1 MGTHG
6 HTGRAFAMLIFFTM
20 AMLACDEGG
29 DDSNDAPQRWGA
41 PAGEGPTGQTP
52 GRTGPTPAQEA
63 ATREVFEDALVACFD
78 VVVQQELQGIRAC
91 QRTDDFRKL
100 YEPMVGAVNQLLDRG
115 RLTPEDRRLALY
127 APLDY
132 ADGVVGLHHCN
143 GNPFQAGANLNAYAL
158 YDATFMIDHFTFALI
173 EAAAYFALY
182 VGPAPDDPAQR
193 NAWAGQLILDV
204 GRIFYNANQGR
215 IFEVVDAETAG
226 AAFDSNPA
234 AGRLA
239 RDAIT
244 FIVAHELGHANLIH
258 GPLKHMMRAGV
269 AELERQGIIRVD
281 AAQRRTLEARLL
293 ELNVATE
300 VQADI
305 YALTLLQRSDA
316 SSTGI
321 ALLALGLGGM
331 MVHTGQCDPSAS
343 ADLFRDCFFMAL
355 PGADHPPLDARTVL
369 AQHILD
375 EGRDYRHLLDSG
387 AWDEAY
393 DLVQSLR

>member
-1 MGTHG
+1 MSSRG
-6 HTGRAFAMLIFFTM
+6 HFGRSPLFVIVL
-20 AMLACDEGG
+20 LACVSGCG
-29 DDSNDAPQRWGA
+29 DDSDDPPQRLGA
-41 PAGEGPTGQTP
+41 PAGGAPTGQQP
-52 GRTGPTPAQEA
+52 GQSGPTAAQEA
-63 ATREVFEDALVACFD
+63 AIREVLEDALVACFD
-78 VVVQQELQGIRAC
+78 VVVQQETQAIRAC
-91 QRTDDFRKL
+91 RRTDDFRRL
-100 YEPMVGAVNQLLDRG
+100 YEPMVAAVNQLLDRG

-132 ADGVVGLHHCN
+132 RDDVIGLHHCN
-143 GNPFQAGANLNAYAL
+143 GNPFQPGANLNAYAL
-158 YDATFMIDHFTFALI
+158 YDATFMVDHFTFALI

-182 VGPAPDDPAQR
+182 VEPPPDDPAQR
-193 NAWAGQLILDV
+193 DAWAGQLILDV

-226 AAFDSNPA
+226 AAFDGNPA

-239 RDAIT
+239 RDAVT
-244 FIVAHELGHANLIH
+244 FIVAHELGHANLVH
-258 GPLKHMMRAGV
+258 GPLKHMIHAGA
-269 AELERQGIIRVD
+269 AELERRGIIRAD
-281 AAQRRTLEARLL
+281 AEQRRLLDARLL
-293 ELNVATE
+293 ELTVATE

-343 ADLFRDCFFMAL
+343 TERFRDCFFMAV

-369 AQHILD
+369 AQQILD
-375 EGRDYRHLLDSG
+375 EGRDYRHLLG
-387 AWDEAY
+387 ADAWAEAY
-393 DLVQSLR
+393 DLAQRLR